1 MHLCFVDESGSPV
14 KPGQIKPRFFVI
26 AGLIIPEERWHDV
39 ANKLT
44 GLKSQ
49 FHYRGELKWRFFAP
63 QNSDHDNPMVNWI
76 QEQRDHFRAAVFN
89 LVTGDRS
96 VNIVAGVSEA
106 EVAYRLANV
115 NSPSDIYFRTYKVV
129 TERFQYLLQD
139 ITRTSGRRAHGIIVA
154 DHRGK
159 GDDEAM
165 RIQHQRLVEENRLFT
180 STYGNLIEG
189 LFLTPS
195 HLSVGVQLSDMV
207 AGAVG
212 RRFEA
217 NDERWYS
224 HIVSAIRKSPTGQV
238 DGYGIARFPK
248 QGWTGPI
255 P

>member
-1 MHLCFVDESGSPV
+1 MHLCFVDESGSPA
-14 KPGQIKPRFFVI
+14 KLGRERPKFFVI
-26 AGLIIPEERWHDV
+26 AGLIIPEEKWHGI

-63 QNSDHDNPMVNWI
+63 QNTDDDNPMLGWEQVN
-76 QEQRDHFRAAVFN
+76 RDKFRAAIFN
-89 LVTGDRS
+89 IVTGDKS

-106 EVAYRLANV
+106 AIAYQLANV
-115 NSPSDIYFRTYKVV
+115 NETADIYFRTYKVV

-139 ITRTSGRRAHGIIVA
+139 ITRASGRRAHGIIIS

-165 RIQHQRLVEENRLFT
+165 RTQHQRLVEENRLFT

-207 AGAVG
+207 AGAIG

-217 NDERWYS
+217 NDDRWYS
-224 HIVSAIRKSPTGQV
+224 QIVSAIRKSPTGKV
-238 DGYGIARFPK
+238 DGFGIARFPK